1 VTIDIMM
8 PFYGRPDHFR
18 AAVESVLTQTSDG
31 WRLVIVDDVY
41 PDPEPGRWAASLG
54 HPRVVYVRNESNLG
68 VSGNFQ
74 KCVELAEADRL
85 VLMGCDDLMHPNY
98 VARVSELSERYPEA
112 DLIQPG
118 VVTIDESGRP
128 SNPLAD
134 RVKRL
139 YRLRG
144 DGGRLYRGEQLATSL
159 IRADWAYFPSLCWR
173 TEQLRGRR
181 FRDDLRITQDL
192 TMILAIVADGG
203 SMVVDDEVC
212 FTYRRHS
219 GSVSAE
225 AGPDGSKFLEERA
238 LFSETAARMGALG
251 WHRAARAARAHLTSR
266 LHALSDLPAALRARN
281 REGVRALAGHAF
293 GR

>member
-1 VTIDIMM
+1 MTIDIMM

-18 AAVESVLTQTSDG
+18 AAVESVLAQTSDA

-54 HPRVVYVRNESNLG
+54 NPRVVYVRNESNLG

-74 KCVELAEADRL
+74 KCVELAEADHL
-85 VLMGCDDLMHPNY
+85 VLMGCDDLMHENY
-98 VARVSELSERYPEA
+98 VARMTELIDRHPDA

-144 DGGRLYRGEQLATSL
+144 DGGRLYRGEKLATSL

-238 LFSETAARMGALG
+238 LFSATAATMDALG
-251 WHRAARAARAHLTSR
+251 WRTAARAARAHLTSR
-266 LHALSDLPAALRARN
+266 LHALSDLPAALRSRN
-281 REGVRALAGHAF
+281 REGIKALAGHAF

>member
-1 VTIDIMM
+1 MTIDIMM

-18 AAVESVLTQTSDG
+18 AAVESVLAQTSDA

-54 HPRVVYVRNESNLG
+54 NPRVVYVRNESNLG

-74 KCVELAEADRL
+74 KCVELAEADHL
-85 VLMGCDDLMHPNY
+85 VLMGCDDLMHENY
-98 VARVSELSERYPEA
+98 VARMTELIGRYPEA

-118 VVTIDESGRP
+118 VVTIDEGGRP

-139 YRLRG
+139 YRLNG
-144 DGGRLYRGEQLATSL
+144 DGGRLYRGEKLATSL

-225 AGPDGSKFLEERA
+225 AGPDGSKFVEERA
-238 LFSETAARMGALG
+238 LFSATAARMDALG
-251 WHRAARAARAHLTSR
+251 WHTAARAARAHLTSR
-266 LHALSDLPAALRARN
+266 LHALSDLPAALRSRN
-281 REGVRALAGHAF
+281 REGIKALAGHAF

>member
-18 AAVESVLTQTSDG
+18 AAVESVLAQTSDA

-54 HPRVVYVRNESNLG
+54 NPRVVYVRNESNLG

-74 KCVELAEADRL
+74 KCVELAEADHL
-85 VLMGCDDLMHPNY
+85 VLMGCDDLMHENY
-98 VARVSELSERYPEA
+98 VARMTELIGRYPEA

-118 VVTIDESGRP
+118 VVTIDEGGRP

-139 YRLRG
+139 YRLNG
-144 DGGRLYRGEQLATSL
+144 DGGRLYRGEKLATSL

-225 AGPDGSKFLEERA
+225 AGPDGSKFVEERA
-238 LFSETAARMGALG
+238 LFSATAARMDALG
-251 WHRAARAARAHLTSR
+251 WHTAARAARAHLTSR
-266 LHALSDLPAALRARN
+266 LHALSDLPAALRSRN
-281 REGVRALAGHAF
+281 REGIKALAGHAF